1 MIETQTLDAG
11 SKPTAGKGR
20 SESHWRSKTK
30 RQPFEH
36 DRALRQGRISHCAFD
51 ALGREHAIAFL
62 NTDNTRL
69 GGQPLAIATAS
80 VDGEEMVAR
89 EIERLRSA
97 LPGPPATT
105 TAQDVP

>member
-1 MIETQTLDAG
+1 MIEIQTLDAG
-11 SKPTAGKGR
+11 CKPKAGNAR
-20 SESHWRSKTK
+20 NASHWQSRTK
-30 RQPFEH
+30 RQPLEH
-36 DRALRQGRISHCAFD
+36 DRALRQGRISRCAFD

-62 NTDNTRL
+62 NTDNTSL

-89 EIERLRSA
+89 EIERLKSA
-97 LPGPPATT
+97 LPGPPTTT

>member
-1 MIETQTLDAG
+1 MSDTPKATSG
-11 SKPTAGKGR
+11 SGR
-20 SESHWRSKTK
+20 GASHWRSKSK
-30 RQPFEH
+30 SQPLDD

-69 GGQPLAIATAS
+69 GGQPLGIATAS
-80 VDGEEMVAR
+80 VAGEEMVVR

-97 LPGPPATT
+97 LPAPPTTT
-105 TAQDVP
+105 TAQEVP